1 VVRRY
6 RYLVVGGGMAADA
19 AVRGI
24 REVDSSGEIAVV
36 SAEVDPPYARPPLSK
51 ALWKGSPLES
61 IWLNTQT
68 LGVDLFSGS
77 RIVALDRAQ
86 RVARDDRGVEY
97 RFEKLL
103 LATGGTPRRLERDSG
118 APIYF
123 RTLADYR
130 QLRTLVDSGG
140 EFAVLGGGFIGSEIA
155 AALALVGRKVT
166 MVFPESGIGA
176 RLFPSDLARHL
187 VGYYRE
193 RGVDV
198 IPNTS
203 VQAVEREGARLV
215 LSLEGGRR
223 IVADGVVAGL
233 GIVPNVELALA
244 AGLEV
249 GDGIFVDRFLRT
261 RDDRV
266 FAAGDVANFF
276 SPHLGGRMRVEHEDN
291 ALTMGKAA
299 GRAMA
304 GVEAEYTHLPFFYS
318 DLFDLGYEAVGDLDP
333 RSEVVADWK
342 REFEEGVVYYLR
354 DGRVRGVLLWNVW
367 GQVQAAR
374 DLIAQPGPFSASDVR
389 GAIGS

>member
-1 VVRRY
+1 MVRHY

-36 SAEVDPPYARPPLSK
+36 SAEADPPYARPPLSK

-68 LGVDLFSGS
+68 LGVDLFSGT

-86 RVARDDRGVEY
+86 RLARDDRGVEY

-123 RTLADYR
+123 RTLGDYR
-130 QLRTLVDSGG
+130 QLRALADAGG

-155 AALALVGRKVT
+155 AALALTGRKVT

-249 GDGIFVDRFLRT
+249 GDGILVDRFLRT
-261 RDDRV
+261 GDADI

-304 GVEAEYTHLPFFYS
+304 GAEAEYTHLPFFYS

-342 REFEEGVVYYLR
+342 REFEEGVIYYLR
-354 DGRVRGVLLWNVW
+354 DSRVRGVLLWNVW

-374 DLIAQPGPFSASDVR
+374 DLIAQPGPFSASDLR
-389 GAIGS
+389 GSIGS

>member
-1 VVRRY
+1 MVRHY

-19 AVRGI
+19 AARGI

-36 SAEVDPPYARPPLSK
+36 SAEADPPYARPPLSK

-68 LGVDLFSGS
+68 LGVDLFSDT

-86 RVARDDRGVEY
+86 RLARDDRGVEY

-130 QLRTLVDSGG
+130 QLRALADSGG
-140 EFAVLGGGFIGSEIA
+140 EFAVLGAGFIGSEIA
-155 AALALVGRKVT
+155 AALALAGCKVT

-176 RLFPSDLARHL
+176 RLFPSDLAQHL

-198 IPNTS
+198 IPDAS
-203 VQAVEREGARLV
+203 VQAVEREGTRLV
-215 LSLEGGRR
+215 LRLDGGRR
-223 IVADGVVAGL
+223 VVADGVVAGL

-249 GDGIFVDRFLRT
+249 GDGIIVDRFLRT
-261 RDDRV
+261 SDADI

-276 SPHLGGRMRVEHEDN
+276 SPHLGSRMRVEHEDN
-291 ALTMGKAA
+291 ALTMGEAA

-304 GVEAEYTHLPFFYS
+304 GAEAEYTHLPFFYS

-342 REFEEGVVYYLR
+342 REFEEGVIYYLR
-354 DGRVRGVLLWNVW
+354 DTRVRGVLLWNVW

-374 DLIAQPGPFSASDVR
+374 DLIAQPGPFSASDLR